1 MGSIR
6 RLVTLAP
13 SVRYGLATLVVLL
26 LATTATY
33 VGQGLLIARVLGRL
47 VRGEDVASTLPLI
60 AGIVGL
66 QLARAAATIG
76 RETLMP
82 AVGGVVVTEL
92 RQRLAARLLEL
103 GPGWLT
109 TSRTGTVQTTVVDGV
124 TSVEPYVVR
133 LFPQVV
139 ASVLGSAAVT
149 AYLATIDV
157 VVALIVGVCALL
169 APVVTV
175 LSRRWNAGR
184 MDSWLAAYKKLYA
197 ETLDAVQGMATLKA
211 FNAARR
217 RRAEMDEEAAVF
229 GRESVSLTAGAVV
242 FMGVV
247 AFLVGIGTSLATGV
261 GSVHL
266 ADGRLDVAGLL
277 TILLLARE
285 AFRPLTDLE
294 KAYHSSYAAVP
305 ALRGIVELLDTRPAV
320 REPAQPSPAPA
331 ARPPAVRFERV
342 GYAYPGRAAPAVD
355 DVTLD
360 VAAGERVAL
369 VGSSGAGKSTLVS
382 LLLRFADP
390 DRGRVTIDGVDIR
403 ELPIS
408 RLRGLIAVVAQD
420 TYLFSRSVADN
431 LRLARPDA
439 SDAELVAA
447 ARTAR
452 AHDFVTD
459 LPDGYATVL
468 GERGLTLS
476 GGQRQRLSLA
486 RALLADAPILVLD
499 EATSNVDAA
508 NEAEIQVALDRLVE
522 GRTTLVIAHRLST
535 VRTADRVVV
544 LDAGRVVEHG
554 PPEQLLA
561 TSGAYAE
568 LAAAQ
573 EAGR

>member
-33 VGQGLLIARVLGRL
+33 VGQGLLIAGVLGRL

-217 RRAEMDEEAAVF
+217 TTKKLILDSNGVI
-229 GRESVSLTAGAVV
+229 SLLEFSHQT
-242 FMGVV
+242 
-247 AFLVGIGTSLATGV
+247 
-261 GSVHL
+261 
-266 ADGRLDVAGLL
+266 
-277 TILLLARE
+277 LLLSPF
-285 AFRPLTDLE
+285 FRFL
-294 KAYHSSYAAVP
+294 
-305 ALRGIVELLDTRPAV
+305 
-320 REPAQPSPAPA
+320 
-331 ARPPAVRFERV
+331 
-342 GYAYPGRAAPAVD
+342 
-355 DVTLD
+355 
-360 VAAGERVAL
+360 
-369 VGSSGAGKSTLVS
+369 
-382 LLLRFADP
+382 
-390 DRGRVTIDGVDIR
+390 
-403 ELPIS
+403 
-408 RLRGLIAVVAQD
+408 
-420 TYLFSRSVADN
+420 
-431 LRLARPDA
+431 
-439 SDAELVAA
+439 
-447 ARTAR
+447 
-452 AHDFVTD
+452 
-459 LPDGYATVL
+459 
-468 GERGLTLS
+468 
-476 GGQRQRLSLA
+476 
-486 RALLADAPILVLD
+486 
-499 EATSNVDAA
+499 
-508 NEAEIQVALDRLVE
+508 
-522 GRTTLVIAHRLST
+522 
-535 VRTADRVVV
+535 
-544 LDAGRVVEHG
+544 
-554 PPEQLLA
+554 
-561 TSGAYAE
+561 
-568 LAAAQ
+568 
-573 EAGR
+573 